1 LIILTGTGRLTDR
14 LIWASA
20 WEGIK
25 VTAIGKI
32 SAKLASILLILIRK
46 LSFYD
51 VDIKVINISRNI
63 NRFDK

>member
-1 LIILTGTGRLTDR
+1 LIILTGTGRLTGR